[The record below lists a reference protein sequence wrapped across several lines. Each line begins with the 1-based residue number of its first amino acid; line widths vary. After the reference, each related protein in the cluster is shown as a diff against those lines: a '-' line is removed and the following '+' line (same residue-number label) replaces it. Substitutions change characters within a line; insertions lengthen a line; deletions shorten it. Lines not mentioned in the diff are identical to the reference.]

1 MKTKKVKGFT
11 LVELIV
17 VIAIIGVLAA
27 ILVPS
32 MLGYVKKSKVSSAN
46 SAANS
51 VQKAINTALVELD
64 EEGKDIGDIKTI
76 HYNGA
81 DLSVNKW
88 VEDDNTSFLTKIT
101 NYMDDME
108 GLKFEAACDGGVCK
122 AAAVAVDSTYTGTY
136 PGGCI
141 TVDNYKKFSTSN
153 PDSTIAVK
161 INDTEVTETGLDG
174 AIKAAM
180 AKADMEISE

>member
-51 VQKAINTALVELD
+51 VQKAINTALIELD
-64 EEGKDIGDIKTI
+64 EESKDVGAISTI
-76 HYNGA
+76 TGNDTSATATAWAAADNGS
-81 DLSVNKW
+81 LH
-88 VEDDNTSFLTKIT
+88 TKIK
-101 NYMDDME
+101 NYMDDMK
-108 GLKFEAACDGGVCK
+108 GLNYKAACEGGVCR
-122 AAAVAVDSTYTGTY
+122 AVAVAVDSTYTGTY
-136 PGGCI
+136 PGGVI
-141 TVDNYKKFSTSN
+141 TVDNYDKYSG
-153 PDSTIAVK
+153 
-161 INDTEVTETGLDG
+161 TGKLD
-174 AIKAAM
+174 AALTAAKNKANGC
-180 AKADMEISE
+180 